1 MANYACVAIGI
12 NRYQFLP
19 PLSYGQADAQAL
31 RQFLVCQANLPSSQ
45 CLLLTD
51 TSPLVGDKSTY
62 PSRENIVN
70 WLEGGDHSRNGT
82 NGVSRNWRWF
92 FFSGYGVSWEEMDY
106 LMPIDGNPDD
116 IPGTGISVRSLFES
130 LKAQGSENLLVLL
143 DINRSLGLQSETA
156 VGARAVELAHQ
167 MGITLVLS
175 SQLNQFSHEA
185 TALGCGLF
193 TAALLEALRYYHT
206 DTTLEHL
213 EQYLHARLPELSQ
226 HHWRPIQTP
235 LAVIPSEEIR
245 QQRILPTA
253 DNLLVNQKIAADN
266 SRAFSSR
273 TKLDAQEAFSEN
285 SRNGTAPSLSKTSVS
300 TVETRPLEPR
310 IPATTAPLKPTASTP
325 GAMVPYP
332 NKHSESNTNQT
343 PWWQPLLFWG
353 STALILAL
361 MIAAVL
367 LRNRAAFTNKQ
378 AVEKPTN
385 STAEVSPT
393 TLPLATGT
401 PSAVALP
408 NASSRQ
414 AVTTPQASPPSR
426 LQANQAA
433 LEQAKRLLRPNQ
445 VSLFNKAIV
454 QARNVKPGDPLYQQA
469 KQDIRRWSGVIL
481 DIAQGR
487 AEKGN
492 FGAAIAAAQ
501 MVPKDDPS
509 VYAKAQRTINQWKG
523 FSIQQQQNQSII
535 QAAKKQIQPN
545 QAWSYRDAITTLS
558 KIPYGQP
565 GYAEAQQL
573 TTQWSQ
579 TIYLLA
585 QSRAAQ
591 GKLPEAIKTAGFVPT
606 STPYFEAAQKAI
618 AKWKQGKP

>member
-1 MANYACVAIGI
+1 
-12 NRYQFLP
+12 
-19 PLSYGQADAQAL
+19 
-31 RQFLVCQANLPSSQ
+31 
-45 CLLLTD
+45 
-51 TSPLVGDKSTY
+51 
-62 PSRENIVN
+62 
-70 WLEGGDHSRNGT
+70 
-82 NGVSRNWRWF
+82 
-92 FFSGYGVSWEEMDY
+92 MDY

-167 MGITLVLS
+167 MGIALVLS
-175 SQLNQFSHEA
+175 SQIEQFSHEA
-185 TALGCGLF
+185 AALGNGLF
-193 TAALLEALRYYHT
+193 TAALLEALRYHHT
-206 DTTLEHL
+206 DTTLENL
-213 EQYLHARLPELSQ
+213 DQYLRDRLPELSQ
-226 HHWRPIQTP
+226 HHWRPIQNP
-235 LAVIPSEEIR
+235 LTVIPTDAVR
-245 QQRILPTA
+245 QQLILPTA
-253 DNLLVNQKIAADN
+253 ENSLVNEKTAVGTPV
-266 SRAFSSR
+266 AFMPR
-273 TKLDAQEAFSEN
+273 TKLDAEDAYGQD
-285 SRNGTAPSLSKTSVS
+285 SRNGTGTPIQKTPVSPVEMRSNMSLIPMTNGTSNQTPS
-300 TVETRPLEPR
+300 RPV
-310 IPATTAPLKPTASTP
+310 
-325 GAMVPYP
+325 AMVPYP
-332 NKHSESNTNQT
+332 NRQSEPDKNKTS
-343 PWWQPLLFWG
+343 WWQQLLLWG
-353 STALILAL
+353 GGATLVLAL

-393 TLPLATGT
+393 TSPLATGT

-545 QAWSYRDAITTLS
+545 QAWSYRDAISTLS